1 MRYANILLIASIL
14 ILVAVAG
21 CTIKYQPAVP
31 PTTVPTPS
39 VPVIIT
45 TSVPTTIVPTP
56 TPNPFPNALSLKT
69 WFPFETGTKWASE
82 ATVYRAW
89 INNSYRWYNPN
100 DNQYETKVAPE
111 GKKYLIVFATM
122 VNRGSERLLLPSSN
136 NIYVWYNNA
145 IISPDRNHALPTRIS
160 DLPPK
165 VIRIGEIEF
174 SKKLF
179 GTEYVED
186 FGYSY
191 GQKIGYL
198 NPEVSNAI
206 DGYIIYEVPQ
216 SLTPEKTYVEISFN
230 NQDRGVWRLA

>member
-1 MRYANILLIASIL
+1 MRYANILLIACIL
-14 ILVAVAG
+14 ILVAFAG

-39 VPVIIT
+39 APVIIT
-45 TSVPTTIVPTP
+45 TPVPTTIVPTP
-56 TPNPFPNALSLKT
+56 TPNPFPDAFSLKT
-69 WFPFETGTKWASE
+69 WLPFETGTKRASE
-82 ATVYRAW
+82 ATVYRVW

-122 VNRGSERLLLPSSN
+122 VNRGSERVLLPSPN
-136 NIYVWYNNA
+136 NIYVWYNSA
-145 IISPDRNHALPTRIS
+145 SISPDRNHALPTKIS
-160 DLPPK
+160 DSPPK

-198 NPEVSNAI
+198 NPGVSNAV
-206 DGYIIYEVPQ
+206 DGYIVYEVPA
-216 SLTPEKTYVEISFN
+216 SLTPDQAYVGIVLPGT
-230 NQDRGVWRLA
+230 DKAVWKLG